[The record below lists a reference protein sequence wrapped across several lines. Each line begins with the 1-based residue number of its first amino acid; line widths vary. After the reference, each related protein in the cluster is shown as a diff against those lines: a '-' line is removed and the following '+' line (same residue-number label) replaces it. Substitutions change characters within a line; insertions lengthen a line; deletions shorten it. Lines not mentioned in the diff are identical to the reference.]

1 MGLNI
6 LAIMILMVVG
16 AVVAIPK
23 RFWMVTNLPIGTIS
37 NPVLKVPP
45 TSTVQS
51 VERLALVPAYEI

>member
-23 RFWMVTNLPIGTIS
+23 RFWIVMNFPIGTIS
-37 NPVLKVPP
+37 NPVLKTPP

-51 VERLALVPAYEI
+51 VDRLVPA